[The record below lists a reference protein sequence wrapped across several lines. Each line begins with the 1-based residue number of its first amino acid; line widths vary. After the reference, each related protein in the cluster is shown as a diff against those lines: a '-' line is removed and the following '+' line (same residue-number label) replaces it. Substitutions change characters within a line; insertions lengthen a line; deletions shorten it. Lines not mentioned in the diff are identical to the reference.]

1 MASSEGFGCRIW
13 YSVLDVCTMYWWQS
27 TAVDDF
33 FPLFLVPQLDGLHRN
48 NRSRRGFIGGD
59 AHGSAKKCDY
69 NCDTSR
75 LHALSFPRI
84 SPPARAESAEAS
96 LPVADRSS
104 FERAGRFERTSQCSW
119 PIAPSERWECI

>member
-48 NRSRRGFIGGD
+48 NRSRRGFISGD
-59 AHGSAKKCDY
+59 AQGSAKKCDH
-69 NCDTSR
+69 NCGTSG
-75 LHALSFPRI
+75 LHVSLLSRNQ
-84 SPPARAESAEAS
+84 PAS
-96 LPVADRSS
+96 
-104 FERAGRFERTSQCSW
+104 
-119 PIAPSERWECI
+119 